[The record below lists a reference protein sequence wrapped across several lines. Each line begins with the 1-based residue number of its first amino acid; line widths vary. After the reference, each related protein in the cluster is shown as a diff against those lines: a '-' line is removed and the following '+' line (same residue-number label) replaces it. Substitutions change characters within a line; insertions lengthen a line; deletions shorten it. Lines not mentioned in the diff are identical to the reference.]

1 MQQKINNITN
11 NLVINKPSD
20 NSSLEKIFKVILPLK
35 INQAFFYKGDDNF
48 SIGDIILVSFGKLV
62 KPAIIFDEVTEI
74 DFPKKKLKPIKSLL
88 KPKVFSK
95 DYLDFLNYLSNY
107 NMVPLGLVVNLAL
120 PNLDILSYQD
130 EEIIYNLANIQLK
143 LTQQRNLIKG
153 YFDLQQ
159 QSAIAQEELINKLS
173 LTKTYLTSQVNKG
186 FLTRKKQL
194 KAFNDVQDFSDIT
207 AKISLCD
214 FSNAQQKTS
223 KEINNYLLSD
233 KFKVGFLHG
242 VTGSGKT
249 EIYFALI
256 AQLLANSSKQILV
269 LLPEI
274 LLTKQFIDKFT
285 LRFGF
290 KPDMWHSQ
298 TSLKEKK
305 NIWYKIT
312 NGQSRFLVGVRSSL
326 FLPFKNL
333 GLIIVDEEH
342 DNSYKQDDNVSYHA
356 RDMAVVRGYK
366 EKFPILLVSATPS
379 LESKINC
386 QQGKYKEF
394 QLLERY
400 GKAILPEIKLVDMK
414 SQNLPFG
421 KWLSAPLLESMR
433 AVLSKGEQ
441 TMIFMNRRGYAPLKI
456 CNSCGYRFK
465 CSDCDSWLVEH
476 RKTNKLECHYCD
488 YKIDVPKTCPECNS
502 ESLISFGPGVER
514 IKEELT
520 EYFPMNKIALI
531 TSDESKNPSKMNQLF
546 KDIEDNKYDI
556 ILGTQIIAKGHHFA
570 NLTVVGVIDGDI
582 GSELQD
588 LRCSEKMFQLLQQ
601 ISGRAGRSAKEGQA
615 IIQSYNPNSNLLKSL
630 QNHDIFSFYD
640 YEINKRKKFDL
651 PPFSK
656 FIAIIIADANQ
667 DKAANMA
674 DKIATFLNEIKELK
688 IYGPINAPLF
698 FLRKK
703 YRYRI
708 LLKYSHIGNLHKII
722 KEKLA
727 YLTNIQDVNIKID
740 IDPYNF
746 M

>member
-1 MQQKINNITN
+1 MKA
-11 NLVINKPSD
+11 K
-20 NSSLEKIFKVILPLK
+20 
-35 INQAFFYKGDDNF
+35 A
-48 SIGDIILVSFGKLV
+48 
-62 KPAIIFDEVTEI
+62 
-74 DFPKKKLKPIKSLL
+74 
-88 KPKVFSK
+88 FSK
-95 DYLDFLNYLSNY
+95 DYLDFLIYLSNY
-107 NMVPLGLVVNLAL
+107 NMAPLGLVVNLAL
-120 PNLDILSYQD
+120 PNLEILSYQD

-143 LTQQRNLIKG
+143 LTKQRNLIKQ
-153 YFDLQQ
+153 YF
-159 QSAIAQEELINKLS
+159 IAQKTALTEEELINKLS
-173 LTKTYLTSQVNKG
+173 LSKNYLTSQVNIG
-186 FLTRKKQL
+186 FLQRKKQV
-194 KAFNDVQDFSDIT
+194 KIVDEVQDFTDIT
-207 AKISLCD
+207 DKISLCN
-214 FSNAQQKTS
+214 FSKAQQKIS
-223 KEINNYLLSD
+223 KEINNYLLND

-242 VTGSGKT
+242 ITGSGKT

-256 AQLLANSSKQILV
+256 AQLLANSNKQILV

-290 KPDMWHSQ
+290 KPDIWHSQ
-298 TSLKEKK
+298 TSLKDK

-400 GKAILPEIKLVDMK
+400 GQAILPKINLIDMK
-414 SQNLPFG
+414 SQKLAFG
-421 KWLSAPLLESMR
+421 KWLSAPLLEAMR
-433 AVLSKGEQ
+433 EALSKGEQ
-441 TMIFMNRRGYAPLKI
+441 IMIFMNRRGYAPLKI

-465 CSDCDSWLVEH
+465 CLDCDSWLVEH
-476 RKTNKLECHYCD
+476 RKTNSLECHYCD
-488 YKIDVPKTCPECNS
+488 YKIDLPKTCPECNS
-502 ESLISFGPGVER
+502 KSLISFGPGVER
-514 IKEELT
+514 IKEELI
-520 EYFPMNKIALI
+520 EYFPVNKIAII

-588 LRCSEKMFQLLQQ
+588 LRSSEKMFQLLQQ
-601 ISGRAGRSAKEGQA
+601 ISGRAGRAKKAGQA

-656 FIAIIIADANQ
+656 FIAIIIADVNQ
-667 DKAANMA
+667 EKAANMA
-674 DKIATFLNEIKELK
+674 DKIAIFLNEVENLK
-688 IYGPINAPLF
+688 VYGPINAPLF
-698 FLRKK
+698 SCVK
-703 YRYRI
+703 
-708 LLKYSHIGNLHKII
+708 
-722 KEKLA
+722 
-727 YLTNIQDVNIKID
+727 NIVIEF
-740 IDPYNF
+740 Y
-746 M
+746 